1 MEKKEEEKLIRK
13 TKKMKS
19 RNTRLLFNRFV
30 LRAELIKK
38 RERENGKEGGNG
50 NSEKE
55 EEKEKEVGN
64 KEKDSV
70 DLVVV
75 VRFEKFEE
83 VR

>member
-50 NSEKE
+50 NLEKE

>member
-1 MEKKEEEKLIRK
+1 MIRK

-50 NSEKE
+50 NLEKE

>member
-1 MEKKEEEKLIRK
+1 
-13 TKKMKS
+13 MKS

-50 NSEKE
+50 NLEKE

>member
-38 RERENGKEGGNG
+38 RERENGKGGGNG
-50 NSEKE
+50 NSEE

>member
-1 MEKKEEEKLIRK
+1 MIRK

>member
-1 MEKKEEEKLIRK
+1 
-13 TKKMKS
+13 MKS